1 MKKRYG
7 EDRII
12 GFLWEAGV
20 RFAVSVLCRRP
31 GFSDA
36 SYYGWKAKFDGMN
49 VSEGRRLKSLE
60 AENAK
65 LKGRLADSTLG
76 MSGSVQH

>member
-12 GFLWEAGV
+12 GFLWEADV
-20 RFAVSVLCRRP
+20 RFAVSVLCHRP

-49 VSEGRRLKSLE
+49 VW
-60 AENAK
+60 
-65 LKGRLADSTLG
+65 KGSA
-76 MSGSVQH
+76 